1 MQDNPQDSKLQAILK
16 QSKVIAVLGLS
27 LEINKPSHR
36 VARFLQGKGYK
47 ILPIYPKGGE
57 ILGEKAYQSLQEAFE
72 AQRQA
77 GVSIDV
83 LNVFRKSEALPQVAR
98 EVLELK
104 NPPQCVW
111 VQLGLENA
119 QAKEMLNNAKI
130 LYVENLCIKLEYERL
145 L

>member
-1 MQDNPQDSKLQAILK
+1 MQDSQDSKLQAILR

-27 LEINKPSHR
+27 PKADKPSHR
-36 VARFLQGKGYK
+36 IAKFLQNKGYK

-57 ILGEKAYQSLQEAFE
+57 ILGENAYPSLQKAFE
-72 AQRQA
+72 TQRQA
-77 GVSIDV
+77 GVSIDI

-98 EVLELK
+98 EVLELR
-104 NPPQCVW
+104 NPPRCVW

-119 QAKEMLNNAKI
+119 QAKEMLGNAGI
-130 LYVENLCIKLEYERL
+130 IYIENLCIKLEYERL

>member
-1 MQDNPQDSKLQAILK
+1 MQDLQDSKLQAILK

-27 LEINKPSHR
+27 PETNKPSHR
-36 VARFLQGKGYK
+36 VARFLQERGYK

-57 ILGEKAYQSLQEAFE
+57 ILGESAYPSLQEAFE

-77 GVSIDV
+77 GVSIDI

-119 QAKEMLNNAKI
+119 QAKEMLKNAKI
-130 LYVENLCIKLEYERL
+130 PYVENLCIKLEYERL

>member
-27 LEINKPSHR
+27 PEINKPSHR